1 MNKDIIG
8 DRIIL
13 AVDLDYFFAQC
24 EEIRHPELVGKPLVI
39 CVYSGRTEESGAVST
54 ANYVARGLGVRSG
67 IPISSAKRIL
77 QSIPEAVFLPVDP
90 DFYQSVS
97 DEVMHILSTEY
108 LFFERVSI
116 DEAFLDV
123 SSAAQRDF
131 QNAKTIA
138 LELKSKIKESTSLS
152 CSVGIAPNKLLAKMA
167 ADFEKPNGL
176 TIVSPEIAT
185 TFLEGMKVGKLIGI
199 GPKIEKRM
207 ESLGIKTIGDLAS
220 FDELKLSQEFGSNLG
235 PRLRQLA
242 QGIDNSPVQSRETTQ
257 YSRIITLKADADT
270 FSFLAELEP
279 LALDLSNRLNE
290 ANRKAKTIG
299 IIFITHSLKIRSK
312 SRTLERTIQ
321 SAEDILE
328 QASSLFEELFRS
340 SAATD
345 LRLRRV
351 GIRVSGFSGKDLK
364 FATPSGQL
372 TDYFSS

>member
-1 MNKDIIG
+1 
-8 DRIIL
+8 
-13 AVDLDYFFAQC
+13 
-24 EEIRHPELVGKPLVI
+24 
-39 CVYSGRTEESGAVST
+39 
-54 ANYVARGLGVRSG
+54 LGVRSG